1 MTGAE
6 FNHNLELL
14 GLKQSDAAALLQVTP
29 RAVRRWQSGEQQ
41 VPGTVAELVMIWRQ
55 LHAAN
60 IPWGA
65 DLESIWYG
73 DDDQIRRH
81 QDHDKALAAVLR
93 RVKAR
98 GGFAAPWRVNLKEH
112 SATLGQMVVRFYK
125 LSSGSFSLQNYRRG
139 DRERDPYRD
148 QLLIEEAIAAFSA
161 AIGKAKSE
169 RPEPEWD
176 E

>member
-1 MTGAE
+1 
-6 FNHNLELL
+6 
-14 GLKQSDAAALLQVTP
+14 
-29 RAVRRWQSGEQQ
+29 
-41 VPGTVAELVMIWRQ
+41 
-55 LHAAN
+55 
-60 IPWGA
+60 
-65 DLESIWYG
+65 
-73 DDDQIRRH
+73 
-81 QDHDKALAAVLR
+81 
-93 RVKAR
+93 
-98 GGFAAPWRVNLKEH
+98 
-112 SATLGQMVVRFYK
+112 MVVRFYK